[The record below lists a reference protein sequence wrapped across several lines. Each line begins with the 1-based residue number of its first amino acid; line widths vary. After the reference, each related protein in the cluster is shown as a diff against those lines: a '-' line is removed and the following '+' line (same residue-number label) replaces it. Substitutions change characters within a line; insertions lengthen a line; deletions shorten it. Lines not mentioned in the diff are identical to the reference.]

1 VPGTDGR
8 AGMAALVVDER
19 FEIEEFRRVATSSLP
34 GYARPVFLRLL
45 TTLVATGTFK
55 PKKQDFINQGFDPE
69 LVGAYLYFDDVR
81 VGRYV
86 RIDADLH
93 AQLTSG
99 AIRL

>member
-45 TTLVATGTFK
+45 TTLAATGTFK
-55 PKKQDFINQGFDPE
+55 PKKQDLLSEGLDP
-69 LVGAYLYFDDVR
+69 ARISDRLYFDDVR

-86 RIDADLH
+86 PIDGALYGE
-93 AQLTSG
+93 LISG
-99 AIRL
+99 TMRL